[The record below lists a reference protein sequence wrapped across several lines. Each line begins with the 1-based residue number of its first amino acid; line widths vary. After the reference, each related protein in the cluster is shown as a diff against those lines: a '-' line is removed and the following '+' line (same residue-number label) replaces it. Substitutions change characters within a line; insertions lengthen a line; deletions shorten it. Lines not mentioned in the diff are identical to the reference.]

1 MFLFN
6 FFSRRSLILLCILLF
21 LSTAASLFLV
31 QRKFEIEQSR
41 IEMIILNQSTK
52 ITNVLSKL
60 LYKTQALSSLIIQ
73 NNGEI
78 VNFEKAA
85 LAIVDDPAIL
95 NVLLAPNGIVQDVYP
110 REGNEAVLGL
120 DFFSEGAG
128 NKEAMQA
135 KETREMVLGGPF
147 PLVQG
152 GEAIVGRL
160 PIYLPQEDGTE
171 YFWGLVSVTLKFPQA
186 LDGAELNSLSERG
199 LGYEIWRINP
209 DTNQRQV
216 IAASPFFNANTPYI
230 EVPLQILNAEWTF
243 CVSPIKFW
251 YQYLESWVYIFIG
264 VIGSLLITA
273 LIQHAQD
280 LGSIR
285 HQLEE
290 IVNKDPLTGLLNRR
304 GLFETLTGLV
314 DANKPF
320 YLFFF
325 DLNDFKYINDT
336 FGHAVGDNVLLHF
349 TKEVLLRT
357 QDFSYA
363 FGRIGGDEFI
373 LLIQGEVTDE
383 EIDKN
388 FHEIHQSLQATKLVN
403 DDTFKISFSMGIA
416 HYPHDGHNIDEL
428 IHIADKKMYADKEQ
442 YKIIKGSAKRKE

>member
-1 MFLFN
+1 M
-6 FFSRRSLILLCILLF
+6 R
-21 LSTAASLFLV
+21 
-31 QRKFEIEQSR
+31 
-41 IEMIILNQSTK
+41 
-52 ITNVLSKL
+52 
-60 LYKTQALSSLIIQ
+60 
-73 NNGEI
+73 
-78 VNFEKAA
+78 
-85 LAIVDDPAIL
+85 
-95 NVLLAPNGIVQDVYP
+95 DVYP

-120 DFFSEGAG
+120 NFFSEGAG

-135 KETREMVLGGPF
+135 RETGEMVLGGPF
-147 PLVQG
+147 PLVQD

-160 PIYLPQEDGTE
+160 PIYLQQEDGTE
-171 YFWGLVSVTLKFPQA
+171 RFWGLVSVTLKFPQA
-186 LDGAELNSLSERG
+186 LDGAELNTLNERG
-199 LGYEIWRINP
+199 LGYEIWRISP

-216 IAASPFFNANTPYI
+216 IAASPLFNVNTAYI
-230 EVPLQILNAEWTF
+230 EVPLQILNAEWIF
-243 CVSPIKFW
+243 RVSPIKFW

-280 LGSIR
+280 LGRIR
-285 HQLEE
+285 SQLED
-290 IVNKDPLTGLLNRR
+290 IVYKDPLTGLLNRR

-314 DANKPF
+314 NANKAF

-336 FGHAVGDNVLLHF
+336 FGHTVGDNVLLHF
-349 TKEVLLRT
+349 ASEVLQRT
-357 QDFSYA
+357 QDFSHA
-363 FGRIGGDEFI
+363 FGRVGGDEFI

-388 FHEIHQSLQATKLVN
+388 FNEIHQSLQATKLVN

-416 HYPHDGHNIDEL
+416 HYPRDGHNIDEL